1 MSITINLMNTLPR
14 VPLMMRN
21 NVIIVL
27 IILASLMN
35 VTGSDAM
42 GTHNIRLTISE
53 VNADPTLL
61 SNKYI
66 EKVELKG
73 LNLKN
78 AVITNLTMKNVN
90 AMNGIF
96 ENITFESCT
105 FMKARF
111 DDGKFIN
118 VAFRNCKISSIDD
131 SKNYESITTFT
142 SSIFENVIFYNTE
155 LSYVRFD
162 GISGNNGFV
171 LFKNITRDKPRG
183 EAPLFSISNAQ
194 VRVSDSII
202 NGVIAGR
209 KNVHAITKNSQYI
222 EGGIYCDNNFI
233 INTKMQDMIEAG
245 GFKHLVIRDSVVDGD
260 VSVNGGKGYLVN
272 NKYLWGTRESLSGKT
287 VTMGVGLHAKPDD
300 SIYVVAKDNEP
311 CSFRIFGGNVT
322 LKGFTLMDTLIGG
335 LFKEEPPIT
344 TLNLKDVVMQGGR
357 WGDLRLLGGQ
367 WENVRIEPPVL
378 VDRTSIKNLR
388 YYRLDF
394 PKGPPWNKKG
404 EFVIEATEN
413 QTPFVWEEPKIP
425 TPEDLG
431 MVWWPKVEP
440 GYHGN

>member
-1 MSITINLMNTLPR
+1 MLRHISLLTMLCACLLTSVPR
-14 VPLMMRN
+14 VN
-21 NVIIVL
+21 
-27 IILASLMN
+27 
-35 VTGSDAM
+35 AM
-42 GTHNIRLTISE
+42 GTYDKHITISE

-61 SNKYI
+61 SNKHI
-66 EKVELKG
+66 EKVKLEG

-78 AVITNLTMKNVN
+78 AVITNLTLKDVN
-90 AMNGIF
+90 AMNGTF
-96 ENITFESCT
+96 ENITFENCT
-105 FMKARF
+105 FTKVWF
-111 DDGKFIN
+111 DDSVFTN
-118 VAFRNCKISSIDD
+118 VAFKNCMLPSLDGTAKYDM
-131 SKNYESITTFT
+131 ITTFNGST
-142 SSIFENVIFYNTE
+142 FENVLFDNIQSQYA
-155 LSYVRFD
+155 RFE
-162 GISGNNGFV
+162 GIRGKNSFI
-171 LFKNITRDKPRG
+171 LFKNIKNLIPDAP
-183 EAPLFSISNAQ
+183 APLISISNAQ

-202 NGVIAGR
+202 NGVIAGDE
-209 KNVHAITKNSQYI
+209 NVHAITKNSQYI